1 MATKAHTTKRA
12 VKRASKPRLS
22 APPSEPEMA
31 HEHTSIDGLDVME
44 EVMKFFLRRAIE
56 ESNENGADRF
66 ARDANRAFKKLAR
79 YNPFYNR
86 LWRAGSDMR
95 DLQQA
100 KALLE
105 VLAA

>member
-1 MATKAHTTKRA
+1 
-12 VKRASKPRLS
+12 
-22 APPSEPEMA
+22 MA
-31 HEHTSIDGLDVME
+31 HEHASMDSLDVMA

-56 ESNENGADRF
+56 EPNENGAERF
-66 ARDANRAFKKLAR
+66 AQDANRAFKKLAR
-79 YNPFYNR
+79 YHPFYNR

-105 VLAA
+105 TLAA